1 MKLLQK
7 NTRYLLKFLPLV
19 LLGCTL
25 LFFLLLRKQTLH
37 LQKEQLLLK
46 QKNVVDELKSGHLHI
61 DQSVTGEFE
70 IKEITGNALP
80 ISDPMDTVINYPAR
94 KETIPFQMMR
104 TIISFS
110 GKQYALTTF
119 VSSEEITHLK
129 IAVFGSQFLIYLILF
144 FAIFRIN
151 KRLSITLWQ
160 PFYHT
165 MNSLDS
171 YDIHKQQAPE
181 LETSTG
187 TDEFNE
193 LNKAIKQLSDRNTQA
208 YNNQKQFVENA
219 SHEIQTPL
227 AVIRSKVELLMEQP
241 ELSPASA
248 ELIMDIGDANNR
260 LSKMNHTLILLSKI
274 QNNQFLERSDLNLS
288 EILDKNLKN
297 LSGYYLENMPVYRL
311 EIPKAVILKG
321 NAELIDILCSNLLRN
336 AVIHNRP
343 SGSIKIKL
351 DFTHLLIEN
360 TGDALDIDP
369 QLLFERFRTANTK
382 LIKTTGLGL
391 SLVKQICDL
400 HGFKATYT
408 YEDSLHRIRINFYT
422 KA

>member
-7 NTRYLLKFLPLV
+7 NTRYLLKFLPLI

-46 QKNVVDELKSGHLHI
+46 QKNVFDELKSGHLNI
-61 DQSVTGEFE
+61 NQSVTGEFE
-70 IKEITGNALP
+70 IKEITGNAVL
-80 ISDPMDTVINYPAR
+80 ITEPMDTVITYPAR
-94 KETIPFQMMR
+94 KEAVPFQMMR

-110 GKQYALTTF
+110 GKRYALTTF
-119 VSSEEITHLK
+119 VSSKEITHLK

-151 KRLSITLWQ
+151 QRLSITLWR
-160 PFYHT
+160 PFYRT
-165 MNSLDS
+165 TNSLDS
-171 YDIHKQQAPE
+171 YDIHLQQAPE

-187 TDEFNE
+187 IDEFNE

-241 ELSPASA
+241 ELSATSA

-274 QNNQFLERSDLNLS
+274 QNNQFLERSDVNLS
-288 EILDKNLKN
+288 EIVDKNLKN
-297 LSGYYLENMPVYRL
+297 LSGYYLENMPVCRL
-311 EIPKAVILKG
+311 EMGNPVILKA
-321 NAELIDILCSNLLRN
+321 NAELMDILCSNLLRN
-336 AVIHNRP
+336 AIIHNRP